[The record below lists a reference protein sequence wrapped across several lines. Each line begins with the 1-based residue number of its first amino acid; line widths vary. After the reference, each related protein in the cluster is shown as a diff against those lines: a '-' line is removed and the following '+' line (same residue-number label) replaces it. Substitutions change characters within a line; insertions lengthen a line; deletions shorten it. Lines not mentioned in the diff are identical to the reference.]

1 MSKFT
6 ENCKQDKLLS
16 ENELDKSSTI
26 VYPCNKE
33 FSKRKSKKKCNKD
46 PSEVRLSSFHEDD
59 NSNDIHME
67 SGSIRDSK
75 NTKIKEYE
83 SRLTKR
89 KEIVVELL
97 QSCKENEKFNRIL
110 DQIIDIEESFVSKQT
125 DT

>member
-1 MSKFT
+1 
-6 ENCKQDKLLS
+6 
-16 ENELDKSSTI
+16 
-26 VYPCNKE
+26 
-33 FSKRKSKKKCNKD
+33 
-46 PSEVRLSSFHEDD
+46 
-59 NSNDIHME
+59 ME

-110 DQIIDIEESFVSKQT
+110 DQIIDLEESFVSKQT